1 MAWQAPS
8 ASNSPGG
15 GCILGETAES
25 DMVSGEIE
33 RWMVAAFIFA
43 SISVG
48 MLGAGWAQWLEYKRR
63 SQAMDVIKAALEA
76 GKEPPAI
83 LYEQIDKAKESK
95 PPWGEVV
102 AFSALGFGFWVAY
115 ANAAADDK
123 TPFLVIAA
131 TMTVTALGCLALAIM
146 RPDRGGNND
155 ESE

>member
-1 MAWQAPS
+1 M
-8 ASNSPGG
+8 
-15 GCILGETAES
+15 IT
-25 DMVSGEIE
+25 GEIE

-48 MLGAGWAQWLEYKRR
+48 MLGAGWAQWLEHKRR
-63 SQAMDVIKAALEA
+63 SQAMEVIKAALEA
-76 GKEPPAI
+76 GKEPPALI
-83 LYEQIDKAKESK
+83 YDQIKDTGQSK

-102 AFSALGFGFWVAY
+102 AFSALGFGFWMAY

-146 RPDRGGNND
+146 RPDRGGGKDD